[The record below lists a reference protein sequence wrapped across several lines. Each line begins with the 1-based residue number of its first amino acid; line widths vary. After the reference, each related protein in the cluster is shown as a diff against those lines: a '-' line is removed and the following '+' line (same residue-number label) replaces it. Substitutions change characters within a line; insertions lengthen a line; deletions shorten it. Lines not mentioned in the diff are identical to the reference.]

1 MNGQVSQLDGARKYT
16 NGGGELPGRR
26 RRAAGMALQF
36 AALIW
41 LNIGGATTPINA
53 AELKQVT
60 LDAFQ
65 HYVALTEN
73 RMASEMNSGN
83 GFLWVD
89 QMPLREREAALAQV
103 RQGQVITQRLE
114 TRENG
119 QPISIPSGMV
129 HHWEALVFVPG
140 VTLAQTIAQQQ
151 DFDRSAEI
159 YGPDIQRSKLLKAHG
174 NDFLI
179 YYRLHR
185 HVMIASPTYNVN
197 FDIRF
202 FPLDGDREYS
212 RSYSTRIAEL
222 IDAGTPDE
230 REKPVGVD
238 FGYVWRLNTY
248 TRYQERDGGVYIQ
261 TEFVALSRSVPA
273 IFAWLVNPYIRS
285 IPREYLTR
293 ILSAT
298 RTDLMN
304 SRGSGPA
311 NPISKTAVP
320 SPSYP
325 IPPVGTGTVVNQ
337 KGY

>member
-1 MNGQVSQLDGARKYT
+1 MASQKFVHTHGIGRNTDGTGLPARRKRT
-16 NGGGELPGRR
+16 
-26 RRAAGMALQF
+26 AGLVLQF

-41 LNIGGATTPINA
+41 LNVGGLTTSVRA
-53 AELKQVT
+53 ADLKQAT

-73 RMASEMNSGN
+73 RMASEIDTGK

-89 QMPLREREAALAQV
+89 QLAPKEREAARVQL
-103 RQGQVITQRLE
+103 RQGQVITERLE
-114 TRENG
+114 TCENG
-119 QPISIPSGMV
+119 QPIPIPSGMA
-129 HHWEALVFVPG
+129 HHWLALVFVPG
-140 VTLAQTIAQQQ
+140 VTLEQTIAQQQ
-151 DFDRSAEI
+151 NFDRSAEI
-159 YGPDIQRSKLLKAHG
+159 YGPDIQRSKLLKADG
-174 NDFLI
+174 SDFYV

-185 HVMIASPTYNVN
+185 HVMIASPTYNAN

-222 IDAGTPDE
+222 IDAGTPGE

-238 FGYVWRLNTY
+238 LGYVWRLNTY
-248 TRYQERDGGVYIQ
+248 TRYEERDSGVYIQ

-285 IPREYLTR
+285 IPQEYLTH

-298 RTDLMN
+298 RDDLMN
-304 SRGSGPA
+304 SQDAGTAG
-311 NPISKTAVP
+311 PISKAAVP
-320 SPSYP
+320 SPSHP
-325 IPPVGTGTVVNQ
+325 APAVGAGTVVNR
-337 KGY
+337 KNY